1 MSHFERSLHRSRSEA
16 VSNSETLGNA
26 KHDSRADCE
35 PVTNSHRYSGDVAH
49 AERVTNSHRD
59 PETVGHA
66 KRNGISYS
74 HRCSEPISLRDR
86 HEFALP
92 FADKLRAD
100 REFAGEPTEKL

>member
-1 MSHFERSLHRSRSEA
+1 LSHFERSFHHPRGQA
-16 VSNSETLGNA
+16 VSYSETLGNA

-35 PVTNSHRYSGDVAH
+35 PL
-49 AERVTNSHRD
+49 TNSHRD

-74 HRCSEPISLRDR
+74 HRCSQPISHRDR
-86 HEFALP
+86 REFTLP

-100 REFAGEPTEKL
+100 REFAGEPAEKL